1 MRMVFITN
9 PWASAMIRGE
19 QIAAR
24 LLDAVVYQHT
34 NVASEN
40 VRRDDVCIFVKSF
53 PGCGWPEMIK
63 QVKVGKCYLDIV
75 DSSIALENACGKGE
89 TDVARHMDLGIIA
102 IGKLSYEYISNYLN
116 RDDIILIPE
125 HHCNFED
132 VVRDASRDVLK
143 VGFCGYQENFHL
155 DPVVVGRA
163 LADIGVKFIYHINP
177 EDRNVCCRF
186 YGSIDIS
193 LSFRDQISPDMA
205 NLKNPLKLANA
216 GSFGIPT
223 VAYPEPNYVAEWDGC
238 FAKVENLEQIVRTV
252 RILKDSKAAY
262 ENLSGLAYEKSKEYH
277 IKKILPLYE
286 ELLV

>member
-24 LLDAVVYQHT
+24 LLNAVVYQHT
-34 NVASEN
+34 SIASEN
-40 VRRDDVCIFVKSF
+40 VRKDDICIFVKSF
-53 PGCGWPEMIK
+53 PGRGWPELIK
-63 QVKVGKCYLDIV
+63 KVKVKKCYLDIV
-75 DSSIALENACGKGE
+75 DSIVALENARGK
-89 TDVARHMDLGIIA
+89 DDIDLGIIA
-102 IGKLSYEYISNYLN
+102 LGKLSHEYISKYLN

-163 LADIGVKFIYHINP
+163 LADIGVKFIYNINP

-186 YGSIDIS
+186 YGSIDIN
-193 LSFRDQISPDMA
+193 LSFRCQISPDMA
-205 NLKNPLKLANA
+205 SLKNPLKLANA
-216 GSFGIPT
+216 GSFGVPT

-238 FAKVENLEQIVRTV
+238 FAKVENLEQVVRAV
-252 RILKDSKAAY
+252 GILKDSKAAY

>member
-1 MRMVFITN
+1 MRMVFVTN

-34 NVASEN
+34 DTAYEN
-40 VRRDDVCIFVKSF
+40 ARENDVCIFVKSF
-53 PGCGWPEMIK
+53 PDYGWPALMEAIK
-63 QVKVGKCYLDIV
+63 VKKCYLDIV
-75 DSSIALENACGKGE
+75 DSVIALRSARSSEIAEN
-89 TDVARHMDLGIIA
+89 MDLGVIA
-102 IGKLSYEYISNYLN
+102 IGKLSHEYISEYLD

-125 HHCNFED
+125 HHCNFES
-132 VVRDASRDVLK
+132 VMRDKRDVFK
-143 VGFCGYQENFHL
+143 VGFCGYEGNFHL

-163 LADIGVKFIYHINP
+163 LASIGARFIYHINP

-186 YGSIDIS
+186 YASIDIS
-193 LSFRDQISPDMA
+193 LSFRSQMDPA
-205 NLKNPLKLANA
+205 LAKLKNPLKLANA

-223 VAYPEPNYVAEWDGC
+223 VAYPEPNYIAEWDGC
-238 FAKVENLEQIVRTV
+238 FAKVENLDDVVRV
-252 RILKDSKAAY
+252 VKVLMESKAAY

-277 IKKILPLYE
+277 IKKILPLYK